1 MHIHDMHKGGHFEDQ
16 DQGTNATQGFLEF
29 GWEDDQIVT
38 TDGRQFEDVG
48 VLVLVVIVLFVVG
61 HQLAR
66 VPVTCYKVRNC
77 ELDQSVGMVVVL
89 VMEVEAIMH
98 LSDVDGLLMGIMSQ
112 NHLLQEQECALV
124 VDALS

>member
-1 MHIHDMHKGGHFEDQ
+1 MK
-16 DQGTNATQGFLEF
+16 F

-38 TDGRQFEDVG
+38 TDGCQFEDVG

-61 HQLAR
+61 YQLAR

-98 LSDVDGLLMGIMSQ
+98 LSDVDGLLMGIMSE